1 MRWVHCFSH
10 CHPQC
15 DYKVACFLVCFL
27 IRIQILTPWRL
38 LVLLCLNIAATSVT
52 NEHERFA
59 SRLDL
64 PVRLFNLIPTEGTV
78 YVKSDERPE
87 LWKAPSVVVETK
99 TRDGCFKRDVS
110 QALCLTCHK
119 VLRSSSN
126 MTSRPRTKHATQHK
140 HSGKEKKD
148 PWNYAMH
155 PLPSQKKS
163 VWKLLVHF
171 LNSTSVLID
180 VSLLFPGFGPAC
192 GAHPLLQSPW
202 RRWPLLHWHHTRHC
216 GIPGLLCACRV
227 CVPYWQAKRD
237 PCNWARLK
245 KKKSEMSKSSISL
258 QSEWQ
263 LQLYLII

>member
-38 LVLLCLNIAATSVT
+38 LVLLCLNISATSVT

-126 MTSRPRTKHATQHK
+126 ININIKATHKACNTTQTFWEGEERPLKLCHASSPLTK
-140 HSGKEKKD
+140 E
-148 PWNYAMH
+148 
-155 PLPSQKKS
+155 
-163 VWKLLVHF
+163 
-171 LNSTSVLID
+171 
-180 VSLLFPGFGPAC
+180 VSLKTSSAC
-192 GAHPLLQSPW
+192 FKFH
-202 RRWPLLHWHHTRHC
+202 
-216 GIPGLLCACRV
+216 
-227 CVPYWQAKRD
+227 
-237 PCNWARLK
+237 
-245 KKKSEMSKSSISL
+245 
-258 QSEWQ
+258 
-263 LQLYLII
+263 